1 MRTADFLAGVA
12 RDDRS
17 DGDEEVAALLAASAE
32 RADVGGWKEKLCIKK
47 NKVLRE
53 EI

>member
-17 DGDEEVAALLAASAE
+17 DGDEEVAASAE
-32 RADVGGWKEKLCIKK
+32 RADVGGWKEKPCIKK